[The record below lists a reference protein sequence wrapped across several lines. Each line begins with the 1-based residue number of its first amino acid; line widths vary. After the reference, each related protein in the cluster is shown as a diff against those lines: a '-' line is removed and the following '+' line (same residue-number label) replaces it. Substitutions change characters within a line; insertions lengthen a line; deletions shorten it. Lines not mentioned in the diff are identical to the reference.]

1 MLMFFQKMPVLCHNA
16 DQRMRNIWCF
26 KLVAAP
32 ISLIVIS
39 LKLMVSFSSAQAVM
53 ISSLRA
59 AVSAGEPLDMG
70 HPSFKQN

>member
-1 MLMFFQKMPVLCHNA
+1 M
-16 DQRMRNIWCF
+16 
-26 KLVAAP
+26 KLVAAA

-59 AVSAGEPLDMG
+59 AVSAGEPLDMDD
-70 HPSFKQN
+70 PSSNKTDTVSS